1 MQTPPPTRH
10 AAPHSAGPHG
20 QTDAADTSGARAELA
35 VEVEGLRCRY
45 GDFEAVRGIDL
56 RAWPGQLLAVLGT
69 NGAGKTTTMEVLEG
83 RRRADGGRVRVLGRD
98 PHDDRRSLAAH
109 VGVVFQESALPDQL
123 TPREFLR
130 LWHRVAGNGKT
141 THRPV
146 DAQLDRVDLT
156 HRRDVRIGALSGGER
171 RRLDLAIAL
180 SADPQL
186 LFLDEP
192 TAGLDPESRADSWR
206 LLRGLLR
213 MGTTVVLTTHHLEE
227 AEALADHLAIL
238 HQGRIVVD
246 GSRDQ
251 VLGPDDGTDR
261 RSLAEVFHEVRH
273 TSTTPTA
280 EGHR

>member
-1 MQTPPPTRH
+1 MHTPRPTQPT
-10 AAPHSAGPHG
+10 APHDARTDGS
-20 QTDAADTSGARAELA
+20 TDAAHASGPRADLA
-35 VEVEGLRCRY
+35 IEVEGLRCRY

-56 RAWPGQLLAVLGT
+56 RARQGELLAVLGT

-83 RRRADGGRVRVLGRD
+83 RRRGDGGRVRVLGRD
-98 PHDDRRSLAAH
+98 PHSDRRTLAAH

-123 TPREFLR
+123 TPREFLQ
-130 LWHRVAGNGKT
+130 LWHRVAGDGQLV
-141 THRPV
+141 HRPA

-156 HRRDVRIGALSGGER
+156 HRRDMRIAALSGGER

-192 TAGLDPESRADSWR
+192 TAGLDPESRADTWE

-238 HQGRIVVD
+238 HQGRVQVE
-246 GSRDQ
+246 GSRTEL
-251 VLGPDDGTDR
+251 LGDEHESGRP
-261 RSLAEVFHEVRH
+261 SLAEVFHQVRH
-273 TSTTPTA
+273 TSTTTEEP
-280 EGHR
+280 RR

>member
-1 MQTPPPTRH
+1 MHTPRLTHPT
-10 AAPHSAGPHG
+10 APHGARTDGS
-20 QTDAADTSGARAELA
+20 TDAADASGPRADLA

-45 GDFEAVRGIDL
+45 GDFEAVRAIDL
-56 RAWPGQLLAVLGT
+56 RARQGELLAVLGT
-69 NGAGKTTTMEVLEG
+69 NGAGKITTVEVLEG
-83 RRRADGGRVRVLGRD
+83 RRRADEGRVRVLGQD
-98 PHDDRRSLAAH
+98 PHNDRRNLAAH

-130 LWHRVAGNGKT
+130 LWHRVAGDGQL
-141 THRPV
+141 THRPI

-171 RRLDLAIAL
+171 RRLDLATAL
-180 SADPQL
+180 SADPKL

-192 TAGLDPESRADSWR
+192 TAGLDPESRADSWE

-213 MGTTVVLTTHHLEE
+213 LGTTVVLTTHHLEE

-251 VLGPDDGTDR
+251 LLGPDDGTDR
-261 RSLAEVFHEVRH
+261 RSLAEVFHEARR
-273 TSTTPTA
+273 TTTTTT
-280 EGHR
+280 EH